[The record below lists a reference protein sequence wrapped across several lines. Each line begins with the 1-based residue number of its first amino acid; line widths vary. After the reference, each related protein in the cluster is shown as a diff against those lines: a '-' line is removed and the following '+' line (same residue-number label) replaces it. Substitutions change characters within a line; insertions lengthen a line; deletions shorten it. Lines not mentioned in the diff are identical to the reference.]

1 MRVTV
6 VVPAHDEAVSIETVV
21 RGCLA
26 SDPRVVEVLVVDDG
40 STDGTAELAASA
52 GARVLRGTD
61 NRGKGHAVR
70 EGCRNALGDV
80 VVLIDA
86 DGQDDP
92 AEIPV
97 LLDAL
102 TEGVDMAI
110 GSRFLGEF
118 RPGAIT
124 RVNRLGTQALTR
136 LHNFLFGGRTTD
148 CLAGFRAVR
157 HSMLDRIDIGANGY
171 DIEVDM
177 LARVLRAGGRVVDVP
192 VSRSA
197 REDGSSG
204 LNNITDGS
212 RILARMLVLRLR
224 G

>member
-1 MRVTV
+1 
-6 VVPAHDEAVSIETVV
+6 
-21 RGCLA
+21 
-26 SDPRVVEVLVVDDG
+26 VLVVDDG
-40 STDGTAELAASA
+40 STDATADVASSA
-52 GARVLRGTD
+52 GARVICVVP
-61 NRGKGHAVR
+61 NRGKGNAVR
-70 EGCRNALGDV
+70 EGCRAATGDV
-80 VVLIDA
+80 IVLIDA

-92 AEIPV
+92 TEIPL
-97 LLDAL
+97 LLDGL
-102 TEGVDMAI
+102 EEGVDMTI

-124 RVNRLGTQALTR
+124 RLNRVGTQGLTW
-136 LHNFLFGGRTTD
+136 LHNFMFGGATTD

-157 HSMLDRIDIGANGY
+157 RSILDRINIGANGY

-197 REDGSSG
+197 RQDGSSG
-204 LNNITDGS
+204 LNNIADGT
-212 RILARMLVLRLR
+212 RILGRMLVLRLR